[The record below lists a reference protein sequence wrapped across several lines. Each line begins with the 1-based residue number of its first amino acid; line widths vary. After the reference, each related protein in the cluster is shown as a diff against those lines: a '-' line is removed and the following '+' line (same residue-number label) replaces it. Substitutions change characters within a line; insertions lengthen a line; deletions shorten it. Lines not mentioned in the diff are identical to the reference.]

1 MEKGDEL
8 ELLKSELDN
17 RIDGLLICK
26 AFLTDDEKDL
36 LKLLSRCR
44 SVLNRIK
51 SRGGKNE

>member
-36 LKLLSRCR
+36 LKLLSKCR

-51 SRGGKNE
+51 SRGGKNG

>member
-1 MEKGDEL
+1 MEKDDEL
-8 ELLKSELDN
+8 ELLKAELDN

-36 LKLLSRCR
+36 LKLLSKCR

-51 SRGGKNE
+51 PRGGKNG

>member
-36 LKLLSRCR
+36 LKLLSKCR
-44 SVLNRIK
+44 SVLNRPK
-51 SRGGKNE
+51 PRGGKNG